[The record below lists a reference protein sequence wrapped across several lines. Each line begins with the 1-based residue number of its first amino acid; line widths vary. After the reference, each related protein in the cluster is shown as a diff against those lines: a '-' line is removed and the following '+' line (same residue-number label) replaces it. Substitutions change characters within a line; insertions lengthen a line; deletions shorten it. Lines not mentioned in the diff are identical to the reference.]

1 MISHLRL
8 QRERRG
14 WSQATLAKVLGT
26 TVATVAKW
34 EESLSIP
41 PPSIQEVLHLL
52 FGTDDE
58 VFEHASEAADATP
71 HQGLAFLLLP
81 HCPPTL
87 SSPHEGSDGIGIYDP
102 VLPPPL
108 TGMNRLIG
116 RDSLLEQLK
125 EQLLGHSSLALYG
138 LPGVGKT
145 ALALALAHNPEIRTH
160 FGDGVLWAGLGLH
173 PHVPGVLRRWRTLL
187 GVTTT
192 EEETRSR
199 QEDWIQALQATI
211 GKHSL
216 LLVFDDVW
224 HVEALDALMI
234 GGHKCAYLL
243 TTRFAH
249 IAKYLAAEKAIQVP
263 ELEDAD
269 GIQLLTRFAP
279 EVLQH
284 EHDTALTLV
293 RAVGGLPLALT
304 LMSKYLGSKAS
315 TRQPRRLH
323 AALTHL
329 HDTEKRLRLQ
339 VPQAPIERPLT
350 LAAGVEVSIE
360 SVVAVSDFLL
370 PPPARKAL
378 RSLSI
383 LPAKPTLLTRE
394 TALAVAGVPV
404 EVLDILCNAGL
415 LERYGS
421 EHYMLHT
428 LIADYA
434 QAQGPEL
441 EACIRLIQYGIG
453 FVEAHH
459 TDASTLESESA
470 MILAALDQAWNVKQ
484 YKELIRGCCLFAP
497 FLFRW
502 GWYTLAEQLLQ
513 RASIVIAQQE
523 KTHLQSIH
531 PLQNAFEAVHSLQ
544 SGLSN
549 AFPNGIT
556 MRFRQDKIHI
566 LENLSTLSHLQ
577 GNYAQARSYA
587 QEGLAL
593 AQQERNQEKIIGLL
607 TALGVVEQELGDYA
621 QAEIHYQK
629 GLAQARQRNAC
640 AIHTSSTENAFGS
653 HTSSTEWASK
663 CVSWDCTCVSGLS
676 NALKVQI
683 STLLKNLGVLAKK
696 RGNYTQA
703 HTYYQEGLT
712 LARQMN
718 HGDLTCLLLMNIGV
732 VATEQGDYTQAQ
744 TYFQE
749 GLALAQ
755 QLGHRA
761 HICVLLSNLGVV
773 ADAQGDYTQAEAY
786 FHKGLTLARQLG
798 HRERMSLL
806 LLNLGVVAN
815 RQGNDIGAEAF
826 LSEGLTLARQLEH
839 RERISLLLLN
849 LGDVAMERGQDEQA
863 QAYFKEGLALAHQL
877 EHRKRISDL
886 LLHLGTLAMKQND
899 PTQAERYLQEGITLA
914 RELNHPQLICRLLAA
929 WGELYLQQEHIEAAK
944 HAFSEMLALVPTGN
958 QTLIAHAQYGLA
970 CVAASQ
976 RQFDKARTLAE
987 QSYKIFEALG
997 HRKKSVVRTFL
1008 KRMSMSKE
1016 GARDGNPS
1024 PTEN

>member
-58 VFEHASEAADATP
+58 VFEHASEAADAAP

-81 HCPPTL
+81 HCPPAL
-87 SSPHEGSDGIGIYDP
+87 SSPHEESNGTGIYDP

-125 EQLLGHSSLALYG
+125 DQLLDHSSLALYG

-199 QEDWIQALQATI
+199 QEDWIQALQVAI

-249 IAKYLAAEKAIQVP
+249 IAKYLAAEKAVQVP

-434 QAQGPEL
+434 QAQGPEP

-453 FVEAHH
+453 FVEAHL

-484 YKELIRGCCLFAP
+484 FQELIRGCCLFAP

-531 PLQNAFEAVHSLQ
+531 PLQN
-544 SGLSN
+544 
-549 AFPNGIT
+549 GIA

-621 QAEIHYQK
+621 QAEIHYQN
-629 GLAQARQRNAC
+629 GLAQARQGNAF
-640 AIHTSSTENAFGS
+640 AIHTSSSE
-653 HTSSTEWASK
+653 
-663 CVSWDCTCVSGLS
+663 WDCTCVTGDKAFEAVHSLQNGLCPQHPQGALGPYA
-676 NALKVQI
+676 NALKAQI

-712 LARQMN
+712 LARQMD

-786 FHKGLTLARQLG
+786 FHKGLTLARKLG

-826 LSEGLTLARQLEH
+826 LSEGLTLARKLEH

-863 QAYFKEGLALAHQL
+863 QTYFKEGLALAHQL

-899 PTQAERYLQEGITLA
+899 PTQAEKYLQEGITLA

-944 HAFSEMLALVPTGN
+944 RAFSEMLALVPAGN

-1008 KRMSMSKE
+1008 ERMSMSKG
-1016 GARDGNPS
+1016 GA
-1024 PTEN
+1024 

>member
-87 SSPHEGSDGIGIYDP
+87 SSPYEGSDGIGIYDP

-531 PLQNAFEAVHSLQ
+531 PLQN
-544 SGLSN
+544 
-549 AFPNGIT
+549 GIT

-629 GLAQARQRNAC
+629 GLAQARQR
-640 AIHTSSTENAFGS
+640 G
-653 HTSSTEWASK
+653 
-663 CVSWDCTCVSGLS
+663 DQ
-676 NALKVQI
+676 VQI

-1008 KRMSMSKE
+1008 ERISV
-1016 GARDGNPS
+1016 RNP
-1024 PTEN
+1024 

>member
-1 MISHLRL
+1 MVSHLRL

-14 WSQATLAKVLGT
+14 WSRATLAKVLGT

-41 PPSIQEVLHLL
+41 PPSIQERLHLL
-52 FGTDDE
+52 FGPDEE
-58 VFEHASEAADATP
+58 VFRQTSDAADARQD
-71 HQGLAFLLLP
+71 QGLAFLLLP
-81 HCPPTL
+81 HCPPAL
-87 SSPHEGSDGIGIYDP
+87 SSPHEESDPISIYDP

-108 TGMNRLIG
+108 TGTNRLIG
-116 RDSLLEQLK
+116 RDSLLLQIK
-125 EQLLGHSSLALYG
+125 QQLLEHSSLALYG

-145 ALALALAHNPEIRTH
+145 ALAITLAHNPEIRTH

-192 EEETRSR
+192 EEETRGR
-199 QEDWIQALQATI
+199 QEDWIQALQAAI
-211 GKHSL
+211 EKHSL

-224 HVEALDALMI
+224 HVEALDGLMI
-234 GGHKCAYLL
+234 GGSRCAYLL
-243 TTRFAH
+243 TTRFAN
-249 IAKYLAAEKAIQVP
+249 IARYLAAEKAVQVP
-263 ELEDAD
+263 ELDD
-269 GIQLLTRFAP
+269 TNGIQLLTRFAP

-304 LMSKYLGSKAS
+304 LMSKYLGSNAS
-315 TRQPRRLH
+315 TRQPRRLQ

-329 HDTEKRLRLQ
+329 HDTEQRLRLQ
-339 VPQAPIERPLT
+339 VPQAPIDRPLT
-350 LAAGVEVSIE
+350 LPAGVEVSIE

-370 PPPARKAL
+370 PPPARRAL
-378 RSLSI
+378 RALSI

-394 TALAVAGVPV
+394 TALAITDVSV

-434 QAQGPEL
+434 QAQGPEP
-441 EACIRLIQYGIG
+441 EACIRLIQYGIS

-459 TDASTLESESA
+459 TDASALERENA
-470 MILAALDQAWNVKQ
+470 MILAALDQAWNEKR
-484 YKELIRGCCLFAP
+484 YRELIRGGCLFAP

-513 RASIVIAQQE
+513 RAFTAVAQQG
-523 KTHLQSIH
+523 
-531 PLQNAFEAVHSLQ
+531 N
-544 SGLSN
+544 
-549 AFPNGIT
+549 
-556 MRFRQDKIHI
+556 RQDKIHI
-566 LENLSTLSHLQ
+566 LENLSTLAHLQ

-593 AQQERNQEKIIGLL
+593 AQQEGNQEKIIGLL

-621 QAEIHYQK
+621 QAEIHYQE
-629 GLAQARQRNAC
+629 GLVQARQRGDHAQ
-640 AIHTSSTENAFGS
+640 
-653 HTSSTEWASK
+653 
-663 CVSWDCTCVSGLS
+663 V
-676 NALKVQI
+676 

-703 HTYYQEGLT
+703 QTYYQEGLV
-712 LARQMN
+712 LARQMD

-744 TYFQE
+744 KYFQE
-749 GLALAQ
+749 GLALAH
-755 QLGHRA
+755 QLGHRE
-761 HICVLLSNLGVV
+761 HNCVLLSNLGVV
-773 ADAQGDYTQAEAY
+773 ADAQGDYIQAQAY

-798 HRERMSLL
+798 HRERISLL

-815 RQGNDIGAEAF
+815 RQGNDIQAEAF
-826 LSEGLTLARQLEH
+826 LLEGLTLARQLGH

-863 QAYFKEGLALAHQL
+863 QKYFQEGLTLARQL

-886 LLHLGTLAMKQND
+886 LLHLGALATKQND
-899 PTQAERYLQEGITLA
+899 SMQAERYLQEGMTLA
-914 RELNHPQLICRLLAA
+914 RQLNHPQLICRLLAA
-929 WGELYLQQEHIEAAK
+929 WGELHLQQQHIEAAK
-944 HAFSEMLALVPTGN
+944 HAFSEMLALVPVGN
-958 QTLIAHAQYGLA
+958 RTLTAHAQYGLA

-976 RQFDKARTLAE
+976 SQFDKARTLAE
-987 QSYKIFEALG
+987 QSYTTFETLG

-1008 KRMSMSKE
+1008 EHISTSKG
-1016 GARDGNPS
+1016 GA
-1024 PTEN
+1024 